1 VATARLL
8 RETIRLISK
17 DPRSQPGVDMKALS
31 EEELLVN
38 QQAASVAASV
48 VPEAVVAA
56 TRCEQ
61 VTDAMTAEAVGVGPV
76 TSWGMRMSR
85 KVTRAMPTVTNVGG
99 MAKYMKMA
107 GLPDS
112 FILAITTGHVYA
124 LEDKRDAGQLVPG
137 KVLKTWNRG
146 FRASL
151 GTAQMQRSMG
161 VPDDRQLVILFLPIE
176 GDGNRYLS
184 AAARNNPGAGFPHK
198 FMIARDAPSQR
209 VLDELRPSTPTVISG
224 GRITGGMVG
233 GAPVA
238 PPQPSVAQRLQELET
253 LRASGVISD
262 AEYTAKRAQIIDQI

>member
-1 VATARLL
+1 
-8 RETIRLISK
+8 
-17 DPRSQPGVDMKALS
+17 MKALS
-31 EEELLVN
+31 EEELLIN

-61 VTDAMTAEAVGVGPV
+61 VTDAMTAEAVGVGAV
-76 TSWGMRMSR
+76 TRWGMRVSR
-85 KVTRAMPTVTNVGG
+85 KVNRAMPAVTNVGG
-99 MAKYMKMA
+99 MAKYMEMA

-112 FILAITTGHVYA
+112 FILAVTAGHVYA
-124 LEDKRDAGQLVPG
+124 LEDKRNGGQLVAG
-137 KVLKTWNRG
+137 NVLKTWDRG

-151 GTAQMQRSMG
+151 GSPQMQRSMG
-161 VPDDRQLVILFLPIE
+161 VPDDRQLLILFLPIE
-176 GDGNRYLS
+176 GGGNRYLS

-198 FMIARDAPSQR
+198 FMVARDAPSQR
-209 VLDELRPSTPTVISG
+209 VMDELRPTSPIVISG
-224 GRITGGMVG
+224 GRITGGMAG

-262 AEYTAKRAQIIDQI
+262 AEYTAKRGQIIDEI